1 MLGFFVRGGGAA
13 STCGRGAESGRGLR
27 ILTGADPGTAAGVG
41 EAEGLDGPELAEITG
56 EGLGAGEGL

>member
-1 MLGFFVRGGGAA
+1 MLGFFVRGGAA

-27 ILTGADPGTAAGVG
+27 ILTGADPGAAAGAG
-41 EAEGLDGPELAEITG
+41 EAQGLDGPDVAEIAG